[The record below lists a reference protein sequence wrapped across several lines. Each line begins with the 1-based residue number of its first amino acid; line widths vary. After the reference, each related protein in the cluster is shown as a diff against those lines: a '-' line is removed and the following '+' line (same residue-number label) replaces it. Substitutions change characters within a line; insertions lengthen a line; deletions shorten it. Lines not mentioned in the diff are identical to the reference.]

1 MIYGGRT
8 YEQRFIIFRR
18 RAKKNNRKNGR
29 PIKQNG
35 SSTGIAYIRINRH
48 GWSSDKYDSIITGI
62 YSAVGGK
69 NPIGLFGR
77 SFSFGTDMSK
87 RGEI

>member
-1 MIYGGRT
+1 MNKDLLYSEE
-8 YEQRFIIFRR
+8 EQKKII
-18 RAKKNNRKNGR
+18 AKMEDPSNK
-29 PIKQNG
+29 
-35 SSTGIAYIRINRH
+35 TGLPPASLIINRH
-48 GWSSDKYDSIITGI
+48 DWSSDKYDSIITGI